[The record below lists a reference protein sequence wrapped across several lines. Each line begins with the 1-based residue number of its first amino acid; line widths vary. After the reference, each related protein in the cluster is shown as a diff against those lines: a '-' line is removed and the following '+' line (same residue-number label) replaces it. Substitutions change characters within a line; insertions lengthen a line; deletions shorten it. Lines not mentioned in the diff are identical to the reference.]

1 MDWNLGSS
9 HNVEVTA
16 PGEFSNAIRPLEA
29 SIKIT
34 PTVVLTNTLPYP
46 MEVSE
51 AGPVSLE
58 AGASHTSTRLLSC
71 IAW

>member
-16 PGEFSNAIRPLEA
+16 PGEFSNATRPLEA

-46 MEVSE
+46 MEVS
-51 AGPVSLE
+51 
-58 AGASHTSTRLLSC
+58 
-71 IAW
+71 